1 LHSGNDRPN
10 WGNPKAPL
18 NYSPACLGDTTGTCI
33 SGVGFDDGSGNLVD
47 INTGAPGTVSQFR
60 YIGYAPGSGVD
71 GNVTRNNFTWP
82 GTQTWNL
89 SARKVFR
96 MPYREGHSLEIRGD
110 FFNAF
115 NHKNDAV
122 TVNLNEGGE
131 ILSPHFMDPAF
142 FRDGNRNITVWLKY
156 YF

>member
-1 LHSGNDRPN
+1 
-10 WGNPKAPL
+10 
-18 NYSPACLGDTTGTCI
+18 
-33 SGVGFDDGSGNLVD
+33 
-47 INTGAPGTVSQFR
+47 
-60 YIGYAPGSGVD
+60 
-71 GNVTRNNFTWP
+71 
-82 GTQTWNL
+82 
-89 SARKVFR
+89 